1 MENRTYRMYGLVP
14 YNISPIQQGI
24 QFGHAVVEYGLKYS
38 DTPEYQQWAKYD
50 KTFIILN
57 GGTTNDN
64 SERLGSLNRYRDELN
79 DIGILNAECDILC
92 FLSKNLYNMAL
103 YTVKKHYN
111 QYKEYL
117 NYNALDKLFNST
129 NQTDY
134 RSLIANCSQQ
144 ILKLFDKN
152 FKSFFELKKST
163 KTLSGKPQ
171 TPKFKHKTLGRNII
185 IYDKTYLSKKTYKKE
200 KLIHLSQ
207 TSIKLNSKIPFNL
220 INQVR
225 IIPRKDRYII
235 EIVYTKQEETL
246 VVDNGKYCGIDLG
259 MNNLFAVSFNDQSK
273 QNLLINGRPLKAI
286 NQYYNKQ
293 ISKYKSELEICNKKK
308 KSNKTTKLTNKRNN
322 KIKDY
327 VHKCTRL
334 LVERLKQ
341 NDISKVVI
349 GKNDQW
355 KTNINIGKKNNQNF
369 VSIPHAQIINVLTYK
384 LKLVG
389 IDVILR
395 EESYTSKCSAYDREP
410 IKKHETYKG
419 SRIKR
424 GLFKTSNG
432 KLVNAD
438 INGASNILLKALPK
452 AYANGIEGIVVY
464 PVKLNPKI

>member
-1 MENRTYRMYGLVP
+1 LQLVEQH
-14 YNISPIQQGI
+14 II
-24 QFGHAVVEYGLKYS
+24 
-38 DTPEYQQWAKYD
+38 D
-50 KTFIILN
+50 KTHH
-57 GGTTNDN
+57 
-64 SERLGSLNRYRDELN
+64 YYH
-79 DIGILNAECDILC
+79 ECDKLC
-92 FLSKNLYNMAL
+92 FLSKNLYNVAL
-103 YTVKKHYN
+103 YTIKKHYD
-111 QYKEYL
+111 QHKEYL

-129 NQTDY
+129 NQPDY
-134 RSLIANCSQQ
+134 RALLSNCSQQ
-144 ILKLFDKN
+144 ILKLLDKN

-163 KTLSGKPQ
+163 KTLSGKPEI
-171 TPKFKHKTLGRNII
+171 PKFKHKILGRNII
-185 IYDKTYLSKKTYKKE
+185 IYTTRVISKMTYKRE
-200 KLIHLSQ
+200 NLIHLSQ
-207 TSIKLNSKIPFNL
+207 TNIKLKSKIPLKL

-235 EIVYTKQEETL
+235 EIIYTKQEDNL
-246 VVDNGKYCGIDLG
+246 LIDNGKYCGIDLG

-273 QNLLINGRPLKAI
+273 QNLLINGRTLKAI

-293 ISKYKSELEICNKKK
+293 IAKYKSELDICNKKK
-308 KSNKTTKLTNKRNN
+308 KSNKLSRITNKRNN

-327 VHKCTRL
+327 VHKSTRL

-369 VSIPHAQIINVLTYK
+369 VSIPHARIIEVLTYK

-389 IDVILR
+389 IDVILQ
-395 EESYTSKCSAYDREP
+395 EESYTSKCSAYDREL
-410 IKKHETYKG
+410 IKKHEEYKG

-424 GLFKTSNG
+424 GLFKTFDG

-438 INGASNILLKALPK
+438 INGATNILLKAIPD
-452 AYANGIEGIVVY
+452 AYTDGIEGIVVY